1 MKTLRAIWIGIGV
14 LALLATL
21 RAIVLSQHAG
31 STRAIWINSIAAAF
45 ALTVLASA
53 VSSNRS
59 LAARR
64 ILATCWVL
72 TVVYCVAFTML
83 VGLEFGALWLVVAIL
98 VGVLSITSIWIM
110 RRKQTSR
117 NTQAV

>member
-21 RAIVLSQHAG
+21 RALALSQHAG
-31 STRAIWINSIAAAF
+31 STRAIWTNLIAAAF

-53 VSSNRS
+53 IFSSRS
-59 LAARR
+59 PAARR
-64 ILATCWVL
+64 ILAICWVV
-72 TVVYCVAFTML
+72 TVLYCAAFMML
-83 VGLEFGALWLVVAIL
+83 VGLEFGVLWLVVAIL
-98 VGVLSITSIWIM
+98 VGAPSITSIWIM
-110 RRKQTSR
+110 RRKQTTR